1 MGEVYLAYDT
11 RLKRPVALKR
21 MAARFRDDSH
31 YRRRF
36 LKEAQRGSQLSDPHI
51 AAVYDVLE
59 ERGEIFLVMEYV
71 EGLTLRQLLDG
82 PLSVER
88 FLEIA
93 QQCAEA
99 MTAAHSKNII
109 HCDIKPENIVITP
122 SGHVKMLD
130 FGLAKYTPP
139 NNDATNMANMDP
151 SVVTVHGGTLGYM
164 APEVLMAYEA
174 DARSDIFS
182 RGVVFYEAISGHH
195 PFRSSSR
202 TTTADRILREAPIPL
217 IRCNPQIP
225 AELAVIVQR
234 CLEKNPNDRY
244 QLSRDLV
251 ADFRL
256 LRNRGESRA
265 ASPY

>member
-1 MGEVYLAYDT
+1 MGEVYLADDT
-11 RLKRPVALKR
+11 RLKRQVALKR
-21 MAARFRDDSH
+21 MATRFRDDSH
-31 YRRRF
+31 YRSRF
-36 LKEAQRGSQLSDPHI
+36 LREAQRGSQLSDAHI

-59 ERGEIFLVMEYV
+59 ERGEMFLVMEYV
-71 EGLTLRQLLDG
+71 EGLTLRQLLRG
-82 PLSVER
+82 SLSLER
-88 FLEIA
+88 FLDIA

-99 MTAAHSKNII
+99 MTAAHQKSIV
-109 HCDIKPENIVITP
+109 HCDIKPENIVVTP
-122 SGHVKMLD
+122 SGQVKILD
-130 FGLAKYTPP
+130 FGLAKYAPP
-139 NNDATNMANMDP
+139 MSDAADVAKMDP
-151 SVVTVHGGTLGYM
+151 SSVTVHGGTLSYM

-182 RGVVFYEAISGHH
+182 LGVVFYEAISGHH

-202 TTTADRILREAPIPL
+202 TATAGCILREAPVPL
-217 IRCNPQIP
+217 IRFNAQIP

-256 LRNRGESRA
+256 LRNDR
-265 ASPY
+265 